1 MAIVVNK
8 DYVDGKI
15 TFNNYTDNRVQ
26 FIKCKFE
33 DLPTTAKDVSI
44 FIDNNVIYFVDND
57 TIPRQYTKI
66 IPDDSIA
73 LY

>member
-1 MAIVVNK
+1 MATTARIN
-8 DYVDGKI
+8 DYI
-15 TFNNYTDNRVQ
+15 ERNDNRLHFV
-26 FIKCKFE
+26 KCKFE

-44 FIDNNVIYFVDND
+44 FIDDNVIYFVDND

-66 IPDDSIA
+66 ISDNSI